1 MHSKLC
7 FSNLDGWTSA
17 GNASSLAPAGAPS
30 PSMSAEVAFDHCIDF
45 SPDFYQ
51 MQWKV
56 CHCLFFGNL
65 LDTRRLCRHPCK
77 HLNAIKAIEQTLL
90 IALAV

>member
-56 CHCLFFGNL
+56 CNCLFLATCWTPDGSAGIPASTSMQSRPL
-65 LDTRRLCRHPCK
+65 SK
-77 HLNAIKAIEQTLL
+77 HY
-90 IALAV
+90 